1 MWDFKDKVVVITGA
15 TSGIGRAL
23 ALQMAAPNVHLVL
36 AARRL
41 DELSNIA
48 NECSLKGAICTPLF
62 VDMANPNAISAF
74 VDAIKNKYKIV
85 DILINNAGISQ
96 RSHAEMTPIEVDRQ
110 IMEVNFFGQVAL
122 TKALWPL
129 INESKKANIVLIS
142 SVVGSFGFPQ
152 RSAYSASKHALE
164 GFFESWMMEKTND
177 KVHFTIVAPGRI
189 NTNISY
195 SALKADGTAHQL
207 LDKGQ
212 ENGITPENCARK
224 IINGFTR
231 NKRKVYIAKQEL
243 VLVALRKCVP
253 FLFFKLVK
261 RLKLI

>member
-1 MWDFKDKVVVITGA
+1 MWDFNDKVVVITGA

-23 ALQMAAPNVHLVL
+23 ALNIASSNVHLVL
-36 AARRL
+36 AARRM
-41 DELSNIA
+41 DELTSVA
-48 NECSLKGAICTPLF
+48 NECAQKGAICTPLF
-62 VDMANPNAISAF
+62 VDMASPAAIDSF
-74 VDAIKNKYKIV
+74 VDAIKIKYKKL

-96 RSHAEMTPIEVDRQ
+96 RSHAESTPIEVDRQ

-129 INESKKANIVLIS
+129 LIEAEKANIVLIS

-164 GFFESWMMEKTND
+164 GFFESWMMEKTNEN
-177 KVHFTIVAPGRI
+177 VHFTTVAPGRI

-195 SALKADGTAHQL
+195 SALKADGSPHQL

-212 ENGITPENCARK
+212 ENGISPEKCAVK

-243 VLVALRKCVP
+243 ILVALRKCVP

-261 RLKLI
+261 KLKLI